1 MSSYP
6 KLPPR
11 LERIFPDIPVFF
23 VTFCTH
29 QRKNLL
35 ATDSIHA
42 AFREFA
48 IRAHVEHNVA
58 VGRYVIMPDHIH
70 LFVCGP
76 HEFDLGRWVGT
87 LRQHLAK
94 RGNLGNATPVWQ
106 RGFFDHL
113 LRSDE
118 SYEQKWNYVRE
129 NPFAPT

>member
-87 LRQHLAK
+87 LKQHLAK
-94 RGNLGNATPVWQ
+94 RGNLDNANPVWQ
-106 RGFFDHL
+106 RGFFDQFCVVT
-113 LRSDE
+113 RAMNRNGITFA
-118 SYEQKWNYVRE
+118 KI
-129 NPFAPT
+129 PFAPT